1 MASPSLSPSPAAAA
15 TPVDA
20 SASLSGDQ
28 SPAPLALPAPP
39 SSTSSRRL
47 PPPCWT
53 HEETLAL
60 IEAYRDKWFSLR
72 RGNLRAADWQDVA
85 EAVATRCP
93 DASPS
98 KTPVQCRHKVEKL
111 RKRFRA
117 ERQRAITNNRPVS
130 WPYYPL
136 LDTMEIS
143 GPNPTPTP
151 KIPTPPSSTSS
162 EEEDELD
169 RRNTRSIRGL
179 MSNGGSAGL
188 RFTIPKAS
196 RSKGYNPNPSPNP
209 DPDLYLKKRSHVDD
223 MKMRMEKKRR
233 YEREEMEEEEEERGG
248 EEGGDVF
255 AEMAVAIR
263 SFGEGFLRVERM
275 KMEMA
280 REMEK
285 ARMEMELKR
294 TEMML
299 DAQRKMVDA
308 FVKGYTGKKRAKAS
322 AED

>member
-1 MASPSLSPSPAAAA
+1 MASPSLPPSPSAAA
-15 TPVDA
+15 TPVA
-20 SASLSGDQ
+20 SGDQ
-28 SPAPLALPAPP
+28 SPAPLSLPAPP
-39 SSTSSRRL
+39 TSTSSRRL

-60 IEAYRDKWFSLR
+60 IEAYRDKWLSLR

-85 EAVATRCP
+85 DTVAIRCP
-93 DASPS
+93 DATPS

-130 WPYYPL
+130 WPYFPL
-136 LDTMEIS
+136 LDAMEIS

-169 RRNTRSIRGL
+169 QRNTRSIHGL
-179 MSNGGSAGL
+179 MSNGGTGGL

-196 RSKGYNPNPSPNP
+196 RSKGFNPNTSSNPNP
-209 DPDLYLKKRSHVDD
+209 DMFLKKRSR
-223 MKMRMEKKRR
+223 MEEMRMRMEKKRR
-233 YEREEMEEEEEERGG
+233 YEREEMEEEEEDGG
-248 EEGGDVF
+248 EEEGGDVF

-308 FVKGYTGKKRAKAS
+308 FVKGYSGKKRAKAS